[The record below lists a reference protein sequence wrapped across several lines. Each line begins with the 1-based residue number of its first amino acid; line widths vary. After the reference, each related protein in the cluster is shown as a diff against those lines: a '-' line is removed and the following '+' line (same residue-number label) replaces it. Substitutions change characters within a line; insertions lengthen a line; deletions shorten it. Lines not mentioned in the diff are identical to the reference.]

1 MDGVLDK
8 LSIRSKIAVILILPM
23 LALAVLG
30 ALRVESRISTSRQAD
45 RVTKLTE
52 FSLRGTTVAHELENE
67 RGLAERF
74 LVATRPGQ
82 PNANSTAR
90 ALQEQQR
97 VSDDAIA
104 TYRRSLD
111 SLDTAS
117 MSPEAKDRLASAL
130 GRLNGLEDTRQNV
143 AARTMAASGALN
155 SYNDVVTD
163 LLNAN
168 RELGSRISDPN
179 LSQAVGAFVAVS
191 RIKELAA
198 LERELITGV
207 LAKGSFDPGQF
218 RSYTSTLSTRGVLLS
233 EFQATATPAQ
243 RDVFVR
249 TVVGPEAQRAKELQA
264 AVLATEGNGKVAIDP
279 DQWYAASTAE
289 VNLLHDVEGQLGN
302 QAVDLS
308 KSIQTSANWRAV
320 IDSLA
325 VLAVLVLAV
334 GLSLM
339 VARRMLRP
347 LRMLRASATDL
358 ATNRLPSV
366 VSKLQRSTGHAPDLS
381 HEMEPVVVPSRD
393 EIGEVAAA
401 FNTVNQVAVRVAAEQ
416 AALRMSIGDIF
427 LNLARR
433 SQGLIDR
440 QLELIDEL
448 EEEADSQTLMSLFKL
463 DHLATRMRR
472 NAENLIVL
480 SGAEPPRRWTEP
492 IPLGEVARGAI
503 GEVEDYE
510 RVELE
515 TMEEV
520 GVPGHAVADIIHLL
534 SELIENATS
543 FSPPGTL
550 VRVGG
555 QPTGGGYV
563 VEVEDRGLGMSDE
576 ELFEANERLANP
588 PTIDFAVSRV
598 LGLFVVG
605 RLAQRYNIRVQ
616 LRHSSYG
623 GITALVALPSSVVI
637 PLRPYVPSG
646 GPDQLSSPQRSSP
659 RMALPPEPAVEHPPA
674 DSLPIF
680 EQARSDWFESGSSN
694 HGPASSPIGP
704 ARPAGRSASDR
715 PSGGGWPQR
724 NPEPNPERNAD
735 AFEDAGA
742 PQPTRPGW
750 DQPEPPRSRWPER
763 DDRQP
768 GRSGAG
774 TTAAAWEELSPRGPS
789 PAGQD
794 AYPPLAS
801 RFQTADEH
809 VRPPVSRPREFR
821 TSFPEPMGEPQP
833 TREARA
839 SRFPAPPTPP
849 HPGPSWP
856 SDTPEPAESPAEEQ
870 WAPRWSEPPPT
881 VHGQAARGAGQPG
894 RAGQP
899 PGGQAAAPGGEDLD
913 RRGGLPRRVPRANLA
928 PGILAQREREQAL
941 RDRLE
946 DARRQARSPEEV
958 RSLLA
963 NYREGI
969 ERGRRT
975 AADRTDD
982 DDDGTAWGRNGGGEH
997 DEPR

>member
-23 LALAVLG
+23 LACAVLG
-30 ALRVESRISTSRQAD
+30 VLRVDSRISTSRQAD

-67 RGLAERF
+67 RGLAGRF
-74 LVATRPGQ
+74 LEATQPGQ
-82 PNANSTAR
+82 PVARSTAQ
-90 ALQEQQR
+90 ALEEQQR
-97 VSDDAIA
+97 ASDSAMA

-117 MSPEAKDRLASAL
+117 LPQATRDTLASAL
-130 GRLNGLEDTRQNV
+130 GHLNGLADTRHDV
-143 AARTMAASGALN
+143 GARSVAASGALN
-155 SYNDVVTD
+155 YYNQTIAD

-168 RELGSRISDPN
+168 RELSARISDPE
-179 LSQAVGAFVAVS
+179 LAQAVGAFVSVS
-191 RIKELAA
+191 RIKELEA

-207 LAKGSFDPGQF
+207 LANGQFGPGQF
-218 RSYTSTLSTRGVLLS
+218 RSYTSTLETRGVLLS

-243 RDVFVR
+243 RDVFVG

-264 AVLATEGNGKVAIDP
+264 DVLATDGNGKIAVNP
-279 DQWYAASTAE
+279 DEWWAASTAD

-302 QAVDLS
+302 QAVDRS
-308 KSIQTSANWRAV
+308 KAIEGSANWRAV
-320 IDSLA
+320 IDSF
-325 VLAVLVLAV
+325 AVLVVLALAV
-334 GLSLM
+334 GLSLL
-339 VARRMLRP
+339 VARSMLRP
-347 LRMLRASATDL
+347 LRVLRASATDL
-358 ATNRLPSV
+358 ATTRLPSV
-366 VSKLQRSTGHAPDLS
+366 VSKLQRSTGQAPDLS

-503 GEVEDYE
+503 GEVEDYD

-515 TMEEV
+515 AMDEV

-543 FSPPGTL
+543 FSPPGTS

-563 VEVEDRGLGMSDE
+563 VEVEDRGLGMSDD

-623 GITALVALPSSVVI
+623 GITALVALPSSVVL

-646 GPDQLSSPQRSSP
+646 GPDQLASPQLSSP
-659 RMALPPEPAVEHPPA
+659 RMALPQESPEAPPA

-680 EQARSDWFESGSSN
+680 EQARSDWFESGSAKQGAAGPLGPR
-694 HGPASSPIGP
+694 GPAEPP
-704 ARPAGRSASDR
+704 APDRPAEGGRS
-715 PSGGGWPQR
+715 SGGS
-724 NPEPNPERNAD
+724 PERDAD
-735 AFEDAGA
+735 PFEDWDG
-742 PQPTRPGW
+742 PRPTRPEW
-750 DQPEPPRSRWPER
+750 DQPEPSGSRWPER
-763 DDRQP
+763 EAREP
-768 GRSGAG
+768 GWSGAG
-774 TTAAAWEELSPRGPS
+774 AADEAAWEELSPGAPG

-801 RFQTADEH
+801 RFPTAEEH

-821 TSFPEPMGEPQP
+821 TSFPTPIPEPQP
-833 TREARA
+833 FRDSRA
-839 SRFPAPPTPP
+839 SRFPAPPSQAP

-856 SDTPEPAESPAEEQ
+856 SETPEPGESPADDP
-870 WAPRWSEPPPT
+870 WTPRWAEPPPT
-881 VHGQAARGAGQPG
+881 VPSYAARGPARSEWPDQEVDGQV
-894 RAGQP
+894 
-899 PGGQAAAPGGEDLD
+899 AAPGGETLD
-913 RRGGLPRRVPRANLA
+913 TPGGLPRRVPRANLA

-946 DARRQARSPEEV
+946 DARREARSPEEV
-958 RSLLA
+958 RTLLA
-963 NYREGI
+963 NYRDGI

-982 DDDGTAWGRNGGGEH
+982 DDDGTAAWDHFGGGEH

>member
-8 LSIRSKIAVILILPM
+8 LSIRSKIAVILILPL

-67 RGLAERF
+67 RGLAERS
-74 LVATRPGQ
+74 LVATQPGQ

-97 VSDDAIA
+97 VADDAIA

-117 MSPEAKDRLASAL
+117 LPQEAKDRLASAL
-130 GRLNGLEDTRQNV
+130 GRLNGLADTRQSIT
-143 AARTMAASGALN
+143 ARTMSASGAMN
-155 SYNDVVTD
+155 AYNDIVTD

-168 RELGSRISDPN
+168 RELGSRISNPE

-207 LAKGSFDPGQF
+207 LAKGGFDGGQF

-243 RDVFVR
+243 RDLFVR

-308 KSIQTSANWRAV
+308 KSIQTSANWKAL

-325 VLAVLVLAV
+325 VLVVLVLAV

-515 TMEEV
+515 AMEEV

-543 FSPPGTL
+543 FSPPGTM

-646 GPDQLSSPQRSSP
+646 GPDQLGSPQQLSSP
-659 RMALPPEPAVEHPPA
+659 RMALPSESPVEEPRA

-680 EQARSDWFESGSSN
+680 EQARSDWFESGPSN
-694 HGPASSPIGP
+694 HGPASPIGP
-704 ARPAGRSASDR
+704 ARSAGRSAPGDA
-715 PSGGGWPQR
+715 PGGGWP
-724 NPEPNPERNAD
+724 ERNADAFED

-774 TTAAAWEELSPRGPS
+774 TTEAAWEELSPGGPS

-801 RFQTADEH
+801 RFPTADEH

-821 TSFPEPMGEPQP
+821 TSFPPSMGEPEP
-833 TREARA
+833 IREART

-856 SDTPEPAESPAEEQ
+856 SDTPEPVESPAEEQ
-870 WAPRWSEPPPT
+870 WAPRWAEPPPT
-881 VHGQAARGAGQPG
+881 VHGQSARGAGQPARPG
-894 RAGQP
+894 RAGQA
-899 PGGQAAAPGGEDLD
+899 PGGRTAAPGGEGLD
-913 RRGGLPRRVPRANLA
+913 MRGGLPRRVPRANLA

-946 DARRQARSPEEV
+946 DARREGRSPEEV
-958 RSLLA
+958 RTLLA

>member
-23 LALAVLG
+23 LGLGVLG

-74 LVATRPGQ
+74 LVATQPGQ
-82 PNANSTAR
+82 ANANSTAQ
-90 ALQEQQR
+90 ALKEQQR
-97 VSDDAIA
+97 VADDAIA

-111 SLDTAS
+111 SLDAAS
-117 MSPEAKDRLASAL
+117 MPQEAKDRLASAL
-130 GRLNGLEDTRQNV
+130 GRLNGLADMRQSITARSV
-143 AARTMAASGALN
+143 APSGALN
-155 SYNDVVTD
+155 TYNDIVTD

-179 LSQAVGAFVAVS
+179 LSQAVGAFVSVS

-207 LAKGSFDPGQF
+207 LATGSFGPGQF

-243 RDVFVR
+243 RDIFVR

-264 AVLATEGNGKVAIDP
+264 TVVATEGNGKVAVDP
-279 DQWYAASTAE
+279 NEWYRASTAE

-308 KSIQTSANWRAV
+308 KSIETSANWRAAL
-320 IDSLA
+320 DSLA
-325 VLAVLVLAV
+325 VLVVLVLAV

-366 VSKLQRSTGHAPDLS
+366 VSKLQHSTGHAPDLS
-381 HEMEPVVVPSRD
+381 HEMEPVMVPSRD

-515 TMEEV
+515 AMEEV

-543 FSPPGTL
+543 FSPPGTM

-563 VEVEDRGLGMSDE
+563 IEVEDRGLGMSDE
-576 ELFEANERLANP
+576 ELLEANERLANP

-623 GITALVALPSSVVI
+623 GIIALVALPSSVVI

-646 GPDQLSSPQRSSP
+646 GPDQLGSPQFSSP
-659 RMALPPEPAVEHPPA
+659 RMALPPESRVEEPHP

-680 EQARSDWFESGSSN
+680 EQARSDWFESGTSSN
-694 HGPASSPIGP
+694 GPADSIGP
-704 ARPAGRSASDR
+704 ARSTGRPTPRPASGR
-715 PSGGGWPQR
+715 PSGGGWP
-724 NPEPNPERNAD
+724 ERNAD
-735 AFEDAGA
+735 SFNADSFEDAGA

-750 DQPEPPRSRWPER
+750 DQPEPPRSRWPEP

-774 TTAAAWEELSPRGPS
+774 TSEAAWEKRSPSGPS

-801 RFQTADEH
+801 RFPTGEEH

-821 TSFPEPMGEPQP
+821 SSFPAPMGEPLP
-833 TREARA
+833 IREART
-839 SRFPAPPTPP
+839 SRSPSPPTPP

-856 SDTPEPAESPAEEQ
+856 PDTPEPAESPAEEQ
-870 WAPRWSEPPPT
+870 RAPRWAEPPPT
-881 VHGQAARGAGQPG
+881 AQGQAARGAGQPG
-894 RAGQP
+894 RAGQA
-899 PGGQAAAPGGEDLD
+899 PGGQMGAPGGEGLD

-928 PGILAQREREQAL
+928 PGILAQREREQEL

-946 DARRQARSPEEV
+946 DARRQARPPEEV
-958 RSLLA
+958 RTLLA

-975 AADRTDD
+975 AADWTDD
-982 DDDGTAWGRNGGGEH
+982 DDDGTAWGGNGGGEH

>member
-1 MDGVLDK
+1 MGGVLDK

-23 LALAVLG
+23 IALAVLG

-67 RGLAERF
+67 RGLAGRF
-74 LVATRPGQ
+74 LASTQPGQ
-82 PNANSTAR
+82 PNASAI
-90 ALQEQQR
+90 AKQLQDQQR
-97 VSDDAIA
+97 AADEAMTA
-104 TYRRSLD
+104 YRRSLD
-111 SLDTAS
+111 TLDTAS
-117 MSPEAKDRLASAL
+117 LPQDTRDTLASAL
-130 GRLNGLEDTRQNV
+130 GRMNGLGDVRHDIATRSV
-143 AARTMAASGALN
+143 SASGALN
-155 SYNDVVTD
+155 SYNDAITD

-168 RELGSRISDPN
+168 RELSSRISDPE
-179 LSQAVGAFVAVS
+179 LAQAVGAFVAVS

-207 LAKGSFDPGQF
+207 LANGQFGPGQF
-218 RSYTSTLSTRGVLLS
+218 RSYTSTLATRGVLLA

-264 AVLATEGNGKVAIDP
+264 DVVATEGNGKVAVDP

-289 VNLLHDVEGQLGN
+289 INLLHDVEGQLGN
-302 QAVDLS
+302 RAVDRS
-308 KSIQTSANWRAV
+308 KAIENSANWRAV

-325 VLAVLVLAV
+325 VLSVLVLAV
-334 GLSLM
+334 GLSLL
-339 VARRMLRP
+339 VARSMLRP
-347 LRMLRASATDL
+347 LRVLRASATDL
-358 ATNRLPSV
+358 ATSRLPSV

-448 EEEADSQTLMSLFKL
+448 EEEADSQTLASLFKL

-492 IPLGEVARGAI
+492 IPLGEVVRGAI

-515 TMEEV
+515 EMDEV

-543 FSPPGTL
+543 FSPPGTS

-555 QPTGGGYV
+555 QATGGGYV
-563 VEVEDRGLGMSDE
+563 VEVEDRGLGMSDD

-605 RLAQRYNIRVQ
+605 RLAQRYSIRVQ

-646 GPDQLSSPQRSSP
+646 GPDQITTSQ
-659 RMALPPEPAVEHPPA
+659 RMALPPESPEAPPA
-674 DSLPIF
+674 DPLPIF
-680 EQARSDWFESGSSN
+680 EQARSDWFESGPPKQGQ
-694 HGPASSPIGP
+694 GPAGP
-704 ARPAGRSASDR
+704 AGPVRPAEPSAPERSAGPGHS
-715 PSGGGWPQR
+715 PPGGWPEQD
-724 NPEPNPERNAD
+724 AD
-735 AFEDAGA
+735 AFEDWNG

-750 DQPEPPRSRWPER
+750 DQPEPARSRWPER
-763 DDRQP
+763 DPSEPRW
-768 GRSGAG
+768 SGAG
-774 TTAAAWEELSPRGPS
+774 TTEAAWEELSPGGPG
-789 PAGQD
+789 PAGPN

-801 RFQTADEH
+801 RFPTAEEH

-821 TSFPEPMGEPQP
+821 TSFPAPISEPQP
-833 TREARA
+833 FGEARA
-839 SRFPAPPTPP
+839 SRHPAPSQA
-849 HPGPSWP
+849 PGPKPSWP
-856 SDTPEPAESPAEEQ
+856 SESPEPGASPDEP
-870 WAPRWSEPPPT
+870 WTPRWAQPPPT
-881 VHGQAARGAGQPG
+881 VPGHAARGPARSDWAPAGQD
-894 RAGQP
+894 
-899 PGGQAAAPGGEDLD
+899 AAPGGENLD
-913 RRGGLPRRVPRANLA
+913 TAGGLPRRVPRANLA

-958 RSLLA
+958 RTLLA
-963 NYREGI
+963 NYRDGI

-975 AADRTDD
+975 AADRMDD
-982 DDDGTAWGRNGGGEH
+982 DDDGTAAWDHTGGGEH